1 MENII
6 RRTINATKV
15 DAYVFNKE
23 TMSVSLKSF
32 MIDGVV
38 NDKAKALK
46 AVKTS
51 NPTENIIDVE
61 NVDTVSALLGMYE
74 RDFIL
79 NAQVFTERSKENRG
93 MVTKTIS
100 VPVAYVLVMTNDKKV
115 KTVQLIGVKTEKEA
129 RKALDGKTEKF
140 IMIDS
145 VKEDEKLYCMDYDK
159 FVSMAKLMID
169 NFHFA
174 PEK

>member
-1 MENII
+1 MGNII
-6 RRTINATKV
+6 RRTINVTKV
-15 DAYVFNKE
+15 DAYVFHKE
-23 TMSVSLKSF
+23 TMSANVKSF

-38 NDKAKALK
+38 NDKTKAIK
-46 AVKTS
+46 AVKAS

-61 NVDTVSALLGMYE
+61 NVDTVSTLMGMTE

-79 NAQVFTERSKENRG
+79 NAEVFTKRNKENRG
-93 MVTKTIS
+93 MVSKTIS
-100 VPVAYVLVMTNDKKV
+100 VPVASVLVMTNDKKV
-115 KTVQLIGVKTEKEA
+115 KTVQLVGVKTEKEA

-159 FVSMAKLMID
+159 FVLMSKPMID

-174 PEK
+174 PEN